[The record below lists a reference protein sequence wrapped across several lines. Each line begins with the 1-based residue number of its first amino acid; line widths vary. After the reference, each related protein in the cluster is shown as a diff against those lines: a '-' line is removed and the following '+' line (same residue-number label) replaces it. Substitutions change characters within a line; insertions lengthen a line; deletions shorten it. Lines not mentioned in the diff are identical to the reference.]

1 MDLVATQTVRRP
13 LLGGA
18 VYVLPN
24 LLTTGNL
31 FFGFFSI
38 VKALEGQF
46 AWAASA
52 ILLASLFDMLDGRV
66 ARLTRGTSEFG
77 VQYDSLCDVV
87 SFGVAPAFLM
97 YKFGLHELGRLGWIA
112 SFVFMACGALR
123 LARFNVQSSIGKA
136 SGDFTGLPIPMA
148 AIVIATFV
156 SLTVEWE
163 VNKST
168 YMWIPGNIL
177 ETFTS
182 HSFRNGFLALAGF
195 LLAVAMVSNVVYRSH
210 KAIKVKGVKPF
221 KLLVMIVLLI
231 GLLAFQPE
239 MVGFALAFSYAV
251 SGPLEWILGWK
262 KAVDDDDIFQPIGD
276 DDSIMEP
283 TEDEGGTTQI
293 RKGDPPGAQNAV
305 LMLRRRDGGRDARSE
320 TEEEPQ

>member
-1 MDLVATQTVRRP
+1 MPNAFRKP

-18 VYVLPN
+18 VYILPN

-38 VKALEGQF
+38 VKALDGQF

-97 YKFGLHELGRLGWIA
+97 YKFGLHDLGRLGWIA
-112 SFVFMACGALR
+112 CFLFMACGALR

-136 SGDFTGLPIPMA
+136 SGDFTGLPIPMSA
-148 AIVIATFV
+148 MVIATFV
-156 SLTVEWE
+156 ALAVELE
-163 VNKST
+163 TNRAIYT
-168 YMWIPGNIL
+168 WIPDFL
-177 ETFTS
+177 LDAFAS
-182 HSFRNGFLALAGF
+182 HQYRAGFLVVAGF

-210 KAIKVKGVKPF
+210 KVIKVRGIKPF
-221 KLLVMIVLLI
+221 KLLVLIVLFI
-231 GLLAFQPE
+231 GILAFQPE
-239 MVGFALAFSYAV
+239 IVGFALAFGYAL
-251 SGPLEWILGWK
+251 SGPFEWLIGWK
-262 KAVDDDDIFQPIGD
+262 KAVDDDDIFEPHSE
-276 DDSIMEP
+276 DDSVMEP
-283 TEDEGGTTQI
+283 ADTRPGSSVNAGSGHDAGSTDASGETGGSAPKLSMI
-293 RKGDPPGAQNAV
+293 RRG
-305 LMLRRRDGGRDARSE
+305 
-320 TEEEPQ
+320 EERGNN